1 MASYFSYFPSF
12 NYVSRSAIR
21 ASNDEYIAVK
31 NIFKRPK
38 LRGDLKEV
46 FTAFADYV
54 IAEDMRPDEV
64 ASSVYGDPRYD
75 WVVLIAND
83 ITDYRS
89 QWPLDS
95 NSFEK
100 YCLEKYGS
108 YEKLEEIHH
117 YETSIFR
124 DEYERLVLPPGLKV
138 DSNFTMKYLQ
148 STPSR
153 TYEVNYGVVD
163 SQTNFTTDN
172 VGTVKDRNGNV
183 LKNTKVVGVTNYQYE
198 TDLNDGKRRIKVVR
212 PEYLDTIVSD
222 MRRIMTYK
230 KSTQFITNYLKQA
243 YNPRLSGG

>member
-12 NYVSRSAIR
+12 NYVSRTSTR

-38 LRGDLKEV
+38 LRGDLKNV

-64 ASSVYGDPRYD
+64 SSSIYGDPRYD

-83 ITDYRS
+83 ITNYRS
-89 QWPLDS
+89 QWPLNS
-95 NSFEK
+95 TSFEK
-100 YCLEKYGS
+100 YILEKYGS
-108 YEKLEEIHH
+108 YEALEEIHH
-117 YETSIFR
+117 YETKLFR

-148 STPSR
+148 TTPSR
-153 TYEVNYGVVD
+153 TYEVDYGVVD

-172 VGTVKDRNGNV
+172 AGTVRDVNGKI
-183 LKNTKVVGVTNYQYE
+183 LQNTEVIGVTNYQYE
-198 TDLNDGKRRIKVVR
+198 VNINDGKRRIKVVKA
-212 PEYLDTIVSD
+212 EFLDTIISD

-230 KSTQFITNYLKQA
+230 KSTQFISNYLKQA
-243 YNPRLSGG
+243 YNPRLGGS